1 MKLKASRETIY
12 QWVSDILKREFEL
25 TDAELSLS
33 AHLIDDLDLDSIDA
47 IDLSVRLE
55 EKTGLSFKEED
66 LKSIRT
72 LQDVV
77 DFIDARLA

>member
-1 MKLKASRETIY
+1 MKAKASRETIY

-33 AHLIDDLDLDSIDA
+33 ADLIDDLDLDSIDA

-55 EKTGLSFKEED
+55 EKTGLSFKEQD

-77 DFIDARLA
+77 DFIDARLD

>member
-1 MKLKASRETIY
+1 MTRDEIFERIAE
-12 QWVSDILKREFEL
+12 ILADSFEL
-25 TDAELSLS
+25 DRAEIKPESTLYE
-33 AHLIDDLDLDSIDA
+33 DLDLDSIDA

-77 DFIDARLA
+77 DFIAQRLV

>member
-1 MKLKASRETIY
+1 MTGKASPESIFT
-12 QWVSDILKREFEL
+12 WVCEILKREFQIS
-25 TDAELSLS
+25 DAEISPT

-66 LKSIRT
+66 LKAIRT
-72 LQDVV
+72 IQDVV
-77 DFIDARLA
+77 DFIAERLD

>member
-1 MKLKASRETIY
+1 MKEKASREMIY

-33 AHLIDDLDLDSIDA
+33 AHLTDDLDLDSIDA

-66 LKSIRT
+66 LKSILTIR
-72 LQDVV
+72 DVV
-77 DFIDARLA
+77 DFIDARLG

>member
-1 MKLKASRETIY
+1 MKGKASRETIY

-25 TDAELSLS
+25 TEAELSLS
-33 AHLIDDLDLDSIDA
+33 ADLIDDLDLDSIDA

-55 EKTGLSFKEED
+55 EKTGLSFKEQD

-77 DFIDARLA
+77 DFIDARLD